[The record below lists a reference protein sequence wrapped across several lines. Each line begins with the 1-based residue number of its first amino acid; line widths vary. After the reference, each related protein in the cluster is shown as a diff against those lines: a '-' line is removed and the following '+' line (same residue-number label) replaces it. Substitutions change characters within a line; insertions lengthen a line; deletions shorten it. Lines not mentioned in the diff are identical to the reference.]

1 MRLYNASMLLT
12 KIFNFVVATTA
23 KYGIDES
30 HGLSHSLNTLC
41 YANHIFERE
50 VVKSPFLKPQERLIY
65 ISAAIH
71 DMCDKKYMDEKTGIQ
86 NVGEYLSSSSTM
98 SRPNKT
104 PILRPYEVEAIT
116 KIISTMSYSTVKKN
130 GFPKLYEFQTAYH
143 IVRESDLLAAYD
155 FDRSMIYHMHHRN
168 ATLEE
173 SYQNAR
179 ELFMTRVLK
188 HNEDKL
194 FFTDYGREESVRLHN
209 LALQRM
215 SHWNHILSKN
225 LCETPPTI
233 PINPR

>member
-1 MRLYNASMLLT
+1 MLLS
-12 KIFNFVVATTA
+12 KIIHFVITTTA

-30 HGLSHSLNTLC
+30 HGLSHSLNTL
-41 YANHIFERE
+41 YFANRVFERE

-71 DMCDKKYMDEKTGIQ
+71 DMCDKKYMDEKAGIQ
-86 NVGEYLSSSSTM
+86 YISDYLSSSSTM

-155 FDRSMIYHMHHRN
+155 FDRSMMYHMNQRN
-168 ATLEE
+168 ATLDEA
-173 SYQNAR
+173 YQNAR
-179 ELFMTRVLK
+179 ELFLTRVLK

-194 FFTDYGREESVRLHN
+194 FFTDYGREESIRLHDA
-209 LALQRM
+209 ALQRM
-215 SHWNHILSKN
+215 SHWNHILSKK
-225 LCETPPTI
+225 LCEIPPTI
-233 PINPR
+233 PQ